1 MHNSRRVSLVA
12 VLILTLAVASAAD
25 ASCIGVMCGAYCGV
39 EEVDFC
45 VFVWGGDETNACR
58 NIANAGC
65 FSMRSLICCP
75 RVPRE

>member
-1 MHNSRRVSLVA
+1 MLKSRRLLLV
-12 VLILTLAVASAAD
+12 VTLLVTLSVASAAD

-39 EEVDFC
+39 AEVDYC
-45 VFVWGGDETNACR
+45 VFVFGGDETNACR
-58 NIANAGC
+58 NIANDGC